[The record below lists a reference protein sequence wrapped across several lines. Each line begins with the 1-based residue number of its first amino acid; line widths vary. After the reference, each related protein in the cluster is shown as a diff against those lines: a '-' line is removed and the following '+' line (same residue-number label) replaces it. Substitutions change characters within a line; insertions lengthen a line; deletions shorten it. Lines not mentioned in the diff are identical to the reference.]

1 MRRFTDETIFVARE
15 APRRAALVVEL
26 GFIPIVIETAFCP
39 ENLVGDTPR
48 VAGRVAGGEAGP
60 YVGES
65 AAGHPAGDHDLI
77 LALELLVVKV
87 TRRSHHGNGTANQVE
102 QRVDVMNAYLAQYAA
117 IPAGNLLRVKNIIE
131 HPKTCDIAEFAG
143 VDQPVTAI
151 EGGHINVIM
160 PLHAHPVELLRSAL

>member
-117 IPAGNLLRVKNIIE
+117 IPAGKSPKGDKILERPTAYEMRPMAGSRQPRTPRERRRSIPII
-131 HPKTCDIAEFAG
+131 
-143 VDQPVTAI
+143 
-151 EGGHINVIM
+151 
-160 PLHAHPVELLRSAL
+160 